1 MKAAQSQFLSF
12 LDGKKQFIIPIY
24 QRTYSWTREQCMQ
37 LWSDVVNV
45 ATNSAISGHFIGS
58 IVYVHDGI
66 FNFAS
71 IPQCLVID
79 GQQRVTTLSLL
90 LLALARAA
98 QESDENSNVSHE
110 EIYESYLVNKH
121 GHDIQR
127 YKLLLTQGD
136 KHELIYLLDG
146 RNQTVFEPIHGIKRP
161 EGRLT
166 DNYHFFKEQIRQS
179 GIDLATLYQG
189 INKLV
194 IVEIVLEREHDNP
207 QLIFESLNSTG
218 MDLSQADL
226 IRNYVLMGLN
236 NEEQSR
242 LYLNYW
248 YPMEQLFPLSDDG
261 DAFDRFM
268 RDYLTLKQGII
279 PNMDKVYASFK
290 SYHQSQDALSISELV
305 ADIYQYATYYVNMFF
320 LREENSE
327 LRDILN
333 DLSTIKVDVI
343 YPLLLEVYHDYKVE
357 RLTQQDFVAIL
368 KLIESYLFRRAICG
382 IPTNTLNKV
391 FAALTKEIDKN
402 SYIESVQTALLQK
415 DSYRRFPRDDEFRSA
430 FVIKDVYNFRLRNYL
445 LRKLENTG
453 QKEIVNVEACTIE
466 HIMPQNPRLSQ
477 QWQQELGADWQTVQH
492 RYLHTIGNLTLTG
505 YNSKLSDRP
514 FQEKRTM
521 EEGFLS
527 SPIRLNKSLKSVEHW
542 NKDQIERRAALLA
555 EQAVKLWAMPTLSEE
570 QMNNIDRA
578 NRKVPLVEVVG
589 PVEHEQAGFVPEKF
603 KLIQVS
609 EKRFYLFK
617 NIDNEW
623 VQYGDGKKPWYAISW
638 FYAGNWV
645 REKHRKNEMP
655 LGVGGDVVTKDVE
668 REEQNVSLLAENT
681 NEDNALTLNNHPS
694 LLKNVTFEELR
705 KRILNLDAGV
715 TEVVHRGYVAYKLSL
730 NFVAITGQKKRLI
743 VALYMPCAE
752 VNDPHHLCKDVSG
765 GHYGK
770 ATTEISV
777 TSIEQIDNVMDLIRQ
792 SFERQLEVVQE

>member
-1 MKAAQSQFLSF
+1 MKAAQNQFLSF

-45 ATNSAISGHFIGS
+45 ATNSAINGHFIGS
-58 IVYVHDGI
+58 IVYIHEGVV
-66 FNFAS
+66 NFAS

-98 QESDENSNVSHE
+98 QEADENCKVSHD

-121 GHDIQR
+121 GRETQR

-146 RNQTVFEPIHGIKRP
+146 RNQTVFEPVHGIKRP

-236 NEEQSR
+236 NEEQSK
-242 LYLNYW
+242 LYRTYW
-248 YPMEQLFPLSDDG
+248 YPMEQLFPLSNDG

-279 PNMDKVYASFK
+279 PNVDKVYASFK
-290 SYHQSQDALSISELV
+290 SYHQNQPTLSVSELV
-305 ADIYQYATYYVNMFF
+305 ADIYQYAVYYVNMLFS
-320 LREENSE
+320 REEDSKV
-327 LRDILN
+327 RDILSDIN
-333 DLSTIKVDVI
+333 ALKVDVI
-343 YPLLLEVYHDYKVE
+343 YPFLLEVYHDYVQE
-357 RLTQQDFVAIL
+357 RLARQDFIAIL
-368 KLIESYLFRRAICG
+368 KLVESYLFRRAVCS

-391 FAALTKEIDKN
+391 FATLAKEIDKN
-402 SYIESVQTALLQK
+402 SYVESLQTSLLQK
-415 DSYRRFPRDDEFRSA
+415 DSYRRFPRDDEFRTA

-445 LRKLENTG
+445 LRKLENAG

-466 HIMPQNPRLSQ
+466 HIMPQNPKLSQ
-477 QWQQELGADWQTVQH
+477 QWQQELGSDWQTVQS

-505 YNSKLSDRP
+505 YNSELSDRP

-521 EEGFLS
+521 KGGFLS
-527 SPIRLNKSLKSVEHW
+527 SPLRLNESLKSVEHW
-542 NKDQIERRAALLA
+542 NKDEIEQRAALLA
-555 EQAVKLWAMPTLSEE
+555 EQAVALWAMPSLETQQTSSGSKANKISLTKVVATIE
-570 QMNNIDRA
+570 Q
-578 NRKVPLVEVVG
+578 P
-589 PVEHEQAGFVPEKF
+589 QAEL
-603 KLIQVS
+603 KLLQPS
-609 EKRFYLFK
+609 EKRYSHPFLS
-617 NIDNEW
+617 E
-623 VQYGDGKKPWYAISW
+623 
-638 FYAGNWV
+638 
-645 REKHRKNEMP
+645 
-655 LGVGGDVVTKDVE
+655 
-668 REEQNVSLLAENT
+668 NVL
-681 NEDNALTLNNHPS
+681 
-694 LLKNVTFEELR
+694 FEELR

-715 TEVVHRGYVAYKLSL
+715 TEVVNRGYVAYRLSS
-730 NFVAITGQKKRLI
+730 NFVSVVGQKKRLI
-743 VALYMPCAE
+743 VALYIPCIE

-765 GHYGK
+765 GHNGK

-777 TSIEQIDNVMDLIRQ
+777 TSLEQMNNVMDLIRQ
-792 SFERQLEVVQE
+792 SFERQLEVV